1 MGNKIFVGNLSW
13 EATEE
18 ELNELFAGSGE
29 VTSVKIVSDKFTGQP
44 KGFAF
49 VEMATD
55 ADARKAIEALNGT
68 MLKDRALTVNEAK
81 PPKEREGRGPG
92 GGGGGGRGGFGGNR
106 RPGGGG
112 SGGGRGGR

>member
-18 ELNELFAGSGE
+18 ELNDLFAGSGE
-29 VTSVKIVSDKFTGQP
+29 VTSVKIISDKFTGQP

-49 VEMATD
+49 VEMATE
-55 ADARKAIEALNGT
+55 AEAVKAIEALNGT

-81 PPKEREGRGPG
+81 PPKEREPRGQ
-92 GGGGGGRGGFGGNR
+92 GGGGGRGGFGGDR

-112 SGGGRGGR
+112 GGGAGRGGR

>member
-18 ELNELFAGSGE
+18 ELNDLFAGSGE

-49 VEMATD
+49 VEMASD
-55 ADARKAIEALNGT
+55 ADALKAIEALNGSIAT
-68 MLKDRALTVNEAK
+68 GAGPAEVSTDLAVLAAYAIALLSVATVLL
-81 PPKEREGRGPG
+81 
-92 GGGGGGRGGFGGNR
+92 R
-106 RPGGGG
+106 R
-112 SGGGRGGR
+112 SITAHAA